1 MQWENED
8 YGTVLA
14 NACGIGRKLLWS
26 YGDSD
31 LSVMTY
37 AFSHRLLYLPHP
49 NHKLGECAFEVEF
62 AFEMELVEFD
72 LIALASQIGY

>member
-1 MQWENED
+1 MRRENED
-8 YGTVLA
+8 DGNVLA

-37 AFSHRLLYLPHP
+37 AFSHKLLYLPHP
-49 NHKLGECAFEVEF
+49 SHKLGERAFEVEF
-62 AFEMELVEFD
+62 AFEMDLVEFGLIGIAD
-72 LIALASQIGY
+72 LTI